1 MGAARAMAPVLV
13 ALPLAAVG
21 AVWFAEGPPPANA
34 LPEWSVTALEAT
46 GLKAT
51 PLPDTVS
58 AQFGPCSGSVRTTCV
73 VDGDTIW
80 LNGDKIRIADI
91 NTPETSEPGC
101 AYEAQLG
108 AQATA
113 RLTQLLNQGAF
124 AVAPNPDG
132 RDEDQYGRKLRV
144 LTRGGESLGDTL
156 VAEGLAEEWQG
167 YRREWC

>member
-1 MGAARAMAPVLV
+1 VI
-13 ALPLAAVG
+13 
-21 AVWFAEGPPPANA
+21 
-34 LPEWSVTALEAT
+34 
-46 GLKAT
+46 
-51 PLPDTVS
+51 
-58 AQFGPCSGSVRTTCV
+58 
-73 VDGDTIW
+73 DGDTIW

-91 NTPETSEPGC
+91 NTPETSEPAC

-144 LTRGGESLGDTL
+144 LARGGESIGGML
-156 VAEGLAEEWQG
+156 VAEGLAHEWG
-167 YRREWC
+167 GGKRSWC

>member
-1 MGAARAMAPVLV
+1 M
-13 ALPLAAVG
+13 
-21 AVWFAEGPPPANA
+21 
-34 LPEWSVTALEAT
+34 
-46 GLKAT
+46 
-51 PLPDTVS
+51 
-58 AQFGPCSGSVRTTCV
+58 C
-73 VDGDTIW
+73 
-80 LNGDKIRIADI
+80 IRDSI